1 MPTPS
6 VNFRLSAL
14 FITSSILLLTC
25 FPCLTRSAVVSLG
38 SMQIYN
44 THEWFKSSK
53 PTVYF
58 DCKGENKTFLPDV
71 KLVNVT
77 YNFNGDES
85 WQPLM
90 EFPSEKCKRCGFY
103 EQDTF
108 KADDVYEEWEICPSD
123 FRNSGMYQRFKA
135 DEFNATFICQQCVP
149 LCSSTESGNKINS
162 HREGRGMHVAVI
174 ILISTLVST
183 VLVLGAF
190 VGYKHYLRK
199 RREQE
204 QARFL
209 KLFEDGDDVEDDL
222 DLDTTI

>member
-149 LCSSTESGNKINS
+149 LAESGNKINS
-162 HREGRGMHVAVI
+162 PREGRGMHVAVI